1 MKKVIASILAIFYL
15 TLSCGLIINL
25 HYCGGELELVAIQEK
40 VSEEKCCGISCSNN
54 CCQDKILELKIKDAH
69 KLNAEQV
76 KNQKIYFD
84 ENTNNIYFNLNLK
97 KSIASY
103 FKLKSTSYLYKPPN
117 FYKKKKLSITYCQF
131 LI

>member
-1 MKKVIASILAIFYL
+1 VKKVIASFLAIFYL
-15 TLSCGLIINL
+15 TLSCGLFINL

-40 VSEEKCCGISCSNN
+40 VSEEKCCGVACSNN
-54 CCQDKILELKIKDAH
+54 CCQDKLLELKIKDAH

-76 KNQKIYFD
+76 KNQKISFD
-84 ENTNNIYFNLNLK
+84 ENQKHIYFSQLKKLASNCNLK
-97 KSIASY
+97 PQ
-103 FKLKSTSYLYKPPN
+103 TYLYKPPN